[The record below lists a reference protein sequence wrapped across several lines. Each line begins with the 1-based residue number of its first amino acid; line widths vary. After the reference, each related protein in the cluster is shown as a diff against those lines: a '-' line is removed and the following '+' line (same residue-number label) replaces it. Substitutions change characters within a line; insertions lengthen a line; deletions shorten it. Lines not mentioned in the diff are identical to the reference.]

1 MTETTD
7 RTESAE
13 PTDQAIQGDQPDLIG
28 DLEFIK
34 RLDRIKVLLVDDQSN
49 MLRTV
54 ENMLASI
61 CQFKRK
67 RDSIFKA
74 RNGEEA
80 LRIVLNQIDEEE
92 HHIDL
97 ILLDWNMPKM
107 PGIEV
112 LRTVRASEKQFI
124 RDVPIIMIT
133 GEADSIDVQNAVY
146 EGANAY
152 LLKPFLIPDLRDRM
166 NPLLRNHWSGRKISR
181 AENRRT
187 VIRYNLREHALDIRV
202 EFADGEKKPAEARNI
217 SDNGLMVMM
226 ERTDGKEIKA
236 IHVPVSNK
244 TGAEPFVIKVFP
256 FTRELEDQPERMNA
270 GLWFKSGLDSEEIKT
285 LWSEWVDVAK
295 EKELSY
301 RANW

>member
-1 MTETTD
+1 MTETNGQ
-7 RTESAE
+7 TE
-13 PTDQAIQGDQPDLIG
+13 LIG

-34 RLDRIKVLLVDDQSN
+34 RIDRIKVLLVDDQTN

-67 RDSIFKA
+67 RDSVFRA

-80 LRIVLNQIDEEE
+80 LRIILNQIDEEE

-97 ILLDWNMPKM
+97 VLLDWNMPKM

-112 LRTVRASEKQFI
+112 LRTIRASEKPFI
-124 RDVPIIMIT
+124 RDVPVIMIT
-133 GEADSIDVQNAVY
+133 GEANSVDVQNAIF

-166 NPLLRNHWSGRKISR
+166 QPLLRNLWSGRKISR
-181 AENRRT
+181 AENRRKD
-187 VIRYNLREHALDIRV
+187 VRYNLREHALDVRV
-202 EFADGEKKPAEARNI
+202 EFEDGDKKPADARNV
-217 SDNGLMVMM
+217 SNNAMLVRLEKVEGN
-226 ERTDGKEIKA
+226 EIKA
-236 IHVPVSNK
+236 VHVPYHNK
-244 TGAEPFVIKVFP
+244 KGAETFSIKVFP
-256 FTRELEDQPERMNA
+256 FNREIEDQPEMMDV
-270 GLWFKSGLDSEEIKT
+270 GLWFKDGFDSEEQKT
-285 LWSEWVDVAK
+285 AWSEWVEFAR
-295 EKELSY
+295 EKELAY